1 MFKIAFKDLRIFF
14 GDKRG
19 LLMTLA
25 VPIALITLFTF
36 AFGGAG
42 RSDVSVATEIIVAD
56 VDQTEASKKIISELD
71 SLEEFEI
78 NLMRLDSAEALVKKG
93 DEALILVIN
102 EGFSDSLNAG
112 NNSPLEFKY
121 DASKEAE
128 VGILQGALIGDLMS
142 IIGNGV
148 TAKSTI
154 EKFDHENP
162 EMDSL
167 TRASIHADI
176 IADFNSSKKNDRE
189 EFIKSTPIVAE
200 KENSPALIHSV
211 AGTAV
216 MMLLF
221 AVVAMGASILD
232 EKQEGT
238 LKKLLYSPIKPNAI
252 LLGKMIATNVVSVFQ
267 LVIMFLFAFVVFDL
281 EILSHLPALIVMILA
296 TAFACSS
303 FGVFLASFAKT
314 RQVVQSMSTLV
325 ILVMS
330 CIGGSMIPSF
340 MMPDFMQNMAVFSV
354 NYWSIQGF
362 YDIFWRDLSLTDSLL
377 LSRIGVLFFLGIVL
391 NVAAVQLFKK
401 NAFKIG

>member
-1 MFKIAFKDLRIFF
+1 MFKIALKDLRIFF

-42 RSDVSVATEIIVAD
+42 RSEESSETEIIVAD
-56 VDQTEASKKIISELD
+56 EDNSDASKRIISELD
-71 SLEEFEI
+71 SLEEFKI
-78 NLMRLDSAEALVKKG
+78 ISMPLDSAENLVIKG

-102 EGFSDSLNAG
+102 KGLSDSIALG
-112 NNSPLEFKY
+112 NNPPFEFKY
-121 DASKEAE
+121 DAAKKAE

-142 IIGNGV
+142 LIGTDGIS
-148 TAKSTI
+148 KRSI
-154 EKFDHENP
+154 EKFDNENP
-162 EMDSL
+162 DMDSL
-167 TRASIHADI
+167 SRAQAHADI
-176 IADFNSSKKNDRE
+176 LTDFKANENGND
-189 EFIKSTPIVAE
+189 EFIKSTPLIAE

-238 LKKLLYSPIKPNAI
+238 LKKLLYSPIKPNSI

-267 LVIMFLFAFVVFDL
+267 LVVMFLFAFLVFDL
-281 EILSHLPALIVMILA
+281 DILNHLPALALMIFA

-314 RQVVQSMSTLV
+314 RQAVQSMSTLV

-340 MMPDFMQNMAVFSV
+340 MMPDFMQNMAIFSV

-362 YDIFWRDLSLTDSLL
+362 YDIFWRDLSLIDSLL
-377 LSRIGVLFFLGIVL
+377 ISRISVLILIGALL
-391 NVAAVQLFKK
+391 NIAALILFKR
-401 NAFKIG
+401 NAFKIS